1 MSTGLGKTAGAAI
14 ATGAIC
20 WIIPA
25 LLVGVVPPAAGM
37 IVMMLHL
44 YGIAPC
50 TAAALGVLAATSPQ
64 TLFWIPA
71 ALGVAFALLFPLAMD
86 GAQDIAFYGIAY
98 AAIGY
103 IAMGARTCVCRLFRD
118 GRGRVD

>member
-1 MSTGLGKTAGAAI
+1 MNTDPGKSIGAAI

-20 WIIPA
+20 WAIPA
-25 LLVGVVPPAAGM
+25 FLASVVPPDAGM
-37 IVMMLHL
+37 LVMMLYL

-50 TAAALGVLAATSPQ
+50 AAAALGVLAATSPR
-64 TLFWIPA
+64 TLFWIPT

-103 IAMGARTCVCRLFRD
+103 IAMGARAYVHR
-118 GRGRVD
+118 

>member
-1 MSTGLGKTAGAAI
+1 MSAGLGKTAGAAI

-20 WIIPA
+20 WLIPA
-25 LLVGVVPPAAGM
+25 LLVGVVPPDAGM

-44 YGIAPC
+44 YGIAPCSIAPC
-50 TAAALGVLAATSPQ
+50 TAAALGVLAATSPR

-71 ALGVAFALLFPLAMD
+71 APGVAFALLFPLAMD

-103 IAMGARTCVCRLFRD
+103 IAMGVRTCVCR
-118 GRGRVD
+118 